1 MSTPPALA
9 WPVLALTSAGDAL
22 LLGGLDYLDAQ
33 TRAVCQLAEE
43 ELHRVLQGR
52 SQECV
57 RAAGGGCAEDCS
69 DRVSHSS
76 PMRNTGTG
84 LSTPSTLARSRW
96 NDSDNGFSPTFMI
109 TGASTRLS
117 RSDSGPSA
125 PGETDSKKLR
135 GAPAVEAGWRYAFLT
150 PDEI

>member
-1 MSTPPALA
+1 MSAPLA
-9 WPVLALTSAGDAL
+9 ADAL
-22 LLGGLDYLDAQ
+22 KTAQ
-33 TRAVCQLAEE
+33 P
-43 ELHRVLQGR
+43 
-52 SQECV
+52 
-57 RAAGGGCAEDCS
+57 GCRTPRQCG
-69 DRVSHSS
+69 
-76 PMRNTGTG
+76 NTGTG